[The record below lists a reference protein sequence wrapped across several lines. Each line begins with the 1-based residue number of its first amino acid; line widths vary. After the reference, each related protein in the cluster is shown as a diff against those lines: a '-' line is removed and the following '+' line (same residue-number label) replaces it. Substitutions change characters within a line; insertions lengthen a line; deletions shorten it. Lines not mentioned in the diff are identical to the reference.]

1 MAETV
6 PKSKKIYNQKVL
18 FFEIGATWQ
27 ANKIK
32 ICLILQVV
40 EK

>member
-6 PKSKKIYNQKVL
+6 PKLKMIYNQKVL
-18 FFEIGATWQ
+18 FFEIGAIWQ

-32 ICLILQVV
+32 ICLKLQVV
-40 EK
+40 ER